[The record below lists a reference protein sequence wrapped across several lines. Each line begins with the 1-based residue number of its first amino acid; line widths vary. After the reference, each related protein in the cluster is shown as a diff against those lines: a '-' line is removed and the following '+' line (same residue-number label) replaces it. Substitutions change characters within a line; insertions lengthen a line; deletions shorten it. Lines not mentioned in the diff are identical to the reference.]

1 MSHKPR
7 LRFLVLLFI
16 LSSHPLLP
24 ACAQG
29 QREPPAQTPAT
40 EGYELK
46 PGQDPSGI
54 DKYYMGRQIAD
65 VISHRGASWLERPE
79 RERQQRTDLLI
90 QALDLRPTDVV
101 ADVGAGSGY
110 FVFRMQPL
118 VPQGKVL
125 AVDIQPEMLKIIEE
139 RKKKENVRNVE
150 TVLGAEQAPNLP
162 ANSVDVVLMVDAYHE
177 FAYPREMM
185 EAVEQALRPGG
196 RLVLVEYKA
205 EDPNVKIRP
214 LHKMTLEQV
223 KKEMATTDLRFRQ
236 NKDILPQQ
244 HFMVFEKVAG
254 P

>member
-1 MSHKPR
+1 MNHKPCLR
-7 LRFLVLLFI
+7 LLVLLLLFSGP
-16 LSSHPLLP
+16 LLLP

-29 QREPPAQTPAT
+29 QRERPAQTQPG

-90 QALDLRPTDVV
+90 QAMDLRPMDVV

-110 FVFRMQPL
+110 FVFRMASL

-125 AVDIQPEMLKIIEE
+125 AVDIQPEMLQIVEE
-139 RKKKENVRNVE
+139 RTKKENVPNVE
-150 TVLGAEQAPNLP
+150 TVLGAEKAPNLP
-162 ANSVDVVLMVDAYHE
+162 AGSVDVVLMVDAYHE

-185 EAVEQALRPGG
+185 EAVVQALRPGG
-196 RLVLVEYKA
+196 RLVMVEYRA
-205 EDPNVKIRP
+205 EDPSVKIRP
-214 LHKMTLEQV
+214 LHKMTLDQA
-223 KKEMATTDLRFRQ
+223 KKEMAATGLRFRQ

-244 HFMVFEKVAG
+244 HFMVFEK
-254 P
+254 PR